1 MKQVTSGHQKLSPLT
16 RHVWLFVGAF
26 VALVGVFV
34 VYAWSERQIDRANDL
49 RQQSFLLANELHR
62 SSDDLTRMAR
72 TYVVTQDRRYK
83 TYYQAILD
91 IRDGKKPRP
100 PGYHAIYWDLIVA
113 NDYVPPQN
121 QAQQTIALLDLIRQ
135 TGCTDQEFDYLQQAK
150 ENSDALTATEFE
162 AMRLVETP
170 GPGAELNHTKARVM
184 MYDDQYHQAKAS
196 IMKPINA
203 FYALMD
209 ARTLKKLHAAETNAF
224 NLRIVFVVFALIL
237 MLLLFRANAILSSS
251 VGLIIDTTYTKLY
264 RKARDQRINGLV
276 FAVVLIAIAAALRI
290 WPLDPLGTKLV
301 WLTFYPAV
309 MVISIY
315 GGFWPGLLGTALT
328 CLVAIFL
335 GPLLVGA
342 HFIETGADWLGM
354 SVFVLTGTMIAS
366 VAEAMLRANVRA
378 NRAQEEAEAANQ
390 ANSIFLANMS
400 HELRT
405 PLNAILGFSS
415 LMRKD
420 PQLRMEQRDR
430 LDIINRSGEHLL
442 TLINDVLEMAKI
454 EAGRL
459 AVRKL
464 PFDLGGLVRDV
475 TDMMRIRAQEKGL
488 QLLVDQSSEF
498 PRWVIGDEVRVR
510 QVLINL
516 VGNAIKFTQQGGV
529 TVRLGMKPM
538 PTEQMLLLEVEDSG
552 SGISPVD
559 QQRIFEPFVQVGDS
573 ASQKGTGLGLTIT
586 RQFVQL
592 MGGTV
597 RVQSTL
603 GKGTKLC
610 VELPVEKVDSEE
622 AVGASSLIT
631 GEVVGL
637 APGQPVLR
645 ILVVDDQLENR
656 LLLTQL
662 MENIGF
668 QVEVAVNGAM
678 GVQLF
683 QSWQPQLVWMDR
695 RMPVMDGLEAT
706 RCIRELPGGGDV
718 KIVAVTAS
726 AFMEQR
732 EEMLSA
738 GMDDFVRKPYR
749 SSEIY
754 ECLSK
759 HLGVRYIYAQV
770 SEKSGAL
777 SHRLTSEMLAV
788 LPTDLRLEL
797 RRALESLESESI
809 NELVQQVAS
818 YDAELHRIMALL
830 VENFDYPAILTAL
843 QANTQADAS

>member
-1 MKQVTSGHQKLSPLT
+1 MI
-16 RHVWLFVGAF
+16 RHVWLLVGAF
-26 VALVGVFV
+26 VALVAVFA
-34 VYAWSERQIDRANDL
+34 VYTWSEKQIDRANVL
-49 RQQSFLLANELHR
+49 RLQSFLLANELQR

-72 TYVVTQDRRYK
+72 TYVVTGDTRYK

-100 PGYHAIYWDLIVA
+100 PGYQAIYWDLVVA

-135 TGCTDQEFDYLQQAK
+135 TGCTDQEFNYLQEAK
-150 ENSDALTATEFE
+150 KNSDALTATEFE
-162 AMRLVETP
+162 AMRLAEMQ
-170 GPGAELNHTKARVM
+170 GPESELDHIKARVM
-184 MYDDQYHQAKAS
+184 MYDDKYHRAKAS
-196 IMKPINA
+196 IMKPINT

-209 ARTLKKLHAAETNAF
+209 TRTLNKLHAAEVDAF

-237 MLLLFRANAILSSS
+237 ILLLFRVNSVLSSS
-251 VGLIIDTTYTKLY
+251 VGLIIDTSYTKLY
-264 RKARDQRINGLV
+264 RTARNQRINGFV

-315 GGFWPGLLGTALT
+315 GGFWPGLLGTVLT

-335 GPLLVGA
+335 GPFLVGA
-342 HFIETGADWLGM
+342 PFIETGADWLGM
-354 SVFVLTGTMIAS
+354 SVFVFTGTMIAS

-378 NRAQEEAEAANQ
+378 NRAQEQAEAANQ
-390 ANSIFLANMS
+390 AKSLFLANIS

-415 LMRKD
+415 LLRKD
-420 PQLRMEQRDR
+420 PQLQMKQRDR

-454 EAGRL
+454 EAGRV
-459 AVRKL
+459 AVKQL
-464 PFDLGGLVRDV
+464 PFDLDELVRDV
-475 TDMMRIRAQEKGL
+475 TEMMRIRAQEKGL
-488 QLLVDQSSEF
+488 QLLVEQSSEF
-498 PRWVIGDEVRVR
+498 PRWIKGDDVRVR

-516 VGNAIKFTQQGGV
+516 IGNAVKFTRQGGV

-538 PTEQMLLLEVEDSG
+538 SSEQILLLEVEDSG
-552 SGISPVD
+552 PGIGPMD
-559 QQRIFEPFVQVGDS
+559 QQRIFEPFVQLGDA
-573 ASQKGTGLGLTIT
+573 ASQKGTGLGLAIT
-586 RQFVQL
+586 RQYVQL
-592 MGGTV
+592 MGGAV
-597 RVQSTL
+597 RVQSTV
-603 GKGTKLC
+603 GKGTNFC
-610 VELPVEKVDSEE
+610 VELPVETVDSEE
-622 AVGASSLIT
+622 AVSASSLVT

-637 APGQPVLR
+637 APGQPLLR
-645 ILVVDDQLENR
+645 MLVVDDQLENR

-668 QVEVAVNGAM
+668 PVKVASNGAM

-683 QSWQPQLVWMDR
+683 QSWQPQMVWMDR

-706 RCIRELPGGGDV
+706 RRIRELPGGKEV

-732 EEMLSA
+732 DEMLSA

-749 SSEIY
+749 ASEIY

-759 HLGVRYIYAQV
+759 LLGVQYVYANLPEKNDAV
-770 SEKSGAL
+770 ST
-777 SHRLTSEMLAV
+777 RLTSEMLAV
-788 LPTDLRLEL
+788 LPTDLRMAL
-797 RRALESLESESI
+797 RGALESLESERI

-818 YDAELHRIMALL
+818 YDMELHRTLAML
-830 VENFDYPAILTAL
+830 VENFDYPAILSAL
-843 QANTQADAS
+843 HATLQADAP